1 MAMRTTMPT
10 AFVCITTEPEHMA
23 RVLKELKLVEGVEE
37 AEMVYGIYDIV
48 AKVKADSIN
57 SMKRIIT
64 EKIRT
69 IQNVM
74 ATTTMMVEAT

>member
-1 MAMRTTMPT
+1 MPT
-10 AFVCITTEPEHMA
+10 AFVCITTEPEHMVK
-23 RVLKELKLVEGVEE
+23 VLRELQLVEGVEE

-64 EKIRT
+64 EKIRA
-69 IQNVM
+69 INKVM
-74 ATTTMMVEAT
+74 ATTTMMIEET

>member
-1 MAMRTTMPT
+1 M
-10 AFVCITTEPEHMA
+10 V

-37 AEMVYGIYDIV
+37 AEMVYGIYDVV

>member
-1 MAMRTTMPT
+1 MPT
-10 AFVCITTEPEHMA
+10 AFVCITTEPEHMVK
-23 RVLKELKLVEGVEE
+23 VLRELKLVEGVEE

-64 EKIRT
+64 EKIRA
-69 IQNVM
+69 INKVM
-74 ATTTMMVEAT
+74 ATTTMMIEET